1 MRPGSRAGLALS
13 IAGALV
19 TTAPA
24 GLAATVRAPL
34 HCSRGG
40 GQSFTAAVTAPSTQP
55 EGSTYV
61 VRIDSVP
68 SGAIARTGLHYI
80 HDMETD
86 YVLPAGAA
94 YVAGSAHIVPQTGT
108 ANVLPGARVSYEGGM
123 LRLVL
128 PAHVENGSGY
138 TPPSV
143 EFQLR
148 VTAANGARLSLRLGQ
163 VRVMANA
170 LLLGDVRTECNPTP
184 RSNVLAT
191 TVVAPGRPDVPR

>member
-1 MRPGSRAGLALS
+1 MRSRARAGLALA
-13 IAGALV
+13 IAGALL
-19 TTAPA
+19 TAAPA
-24 GLAATVRAPL
+24 GLAGTVRAPL
-34 HCSRGG
+34 ECSHGGG
-40 GQSFTAAVTAPSTQP
+40 GQFYTATVTAPSTQP

-86 YVLPAGAA
+86 YVLPSGAT
-94 YVAGSAHIVPQTGT
+94 YVPGSAHVVPHTGT
-108 ANVLPGARVSYEGGM
+108 ANVLPGARVGYQNGT

-128 PAHVENGSGY
+128 PARVENGSGY

-148 VTAANGARLSLRLGQ
+148 VTASRGARLSLRLGQ
-163 VRVMANA
+163 VRVVANA
-170 LLLGDVRTECNPTP
+170 LLLGDVRTECNPAP
-184 RSNVLAT
+184 RLYVLAT
-191 TVVAPGRPDVPR
+191 TLVAPGRPARP